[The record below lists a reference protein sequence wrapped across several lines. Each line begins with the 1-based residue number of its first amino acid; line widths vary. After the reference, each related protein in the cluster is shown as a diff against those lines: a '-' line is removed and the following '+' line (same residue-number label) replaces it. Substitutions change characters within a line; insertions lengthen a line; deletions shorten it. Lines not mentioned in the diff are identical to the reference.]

1 MDPLVEVLESRE
13 PQTSEADEGSAVT
26 LRAGN
31 RSYDPGRF
39 RQTIYK
45 TGNYLRHCG
54 VHEGAVVE
62 LLPAPAPETVF
73 GIFGTWLLGG
83 RVAPVPSEV
92 DGPDAGHP
100 SDDTV
105 AVRLGPTSELPGQPV
120 EPGCTLLG
128 FGAEPADPS
137 VAYFER
143 EIWSENPFF
152 PETDLPLD
160 RPLFARTDG
169 PTPLDRFLDRA
180 GVLAGELDSADTVA
194 IRRPL
199 LRPDTALAGLLAPL
213 LARATILLPA
223 DDQVGSVA
231 LAEGQAPEPRTI
243 SPLDD
248 DRPDTLV

>member
-1 MDPLVEVLESRE
+1 MDRLVEVLESLE
-13 PQTSEADEGSAVT
+13 PGTSEADDGSAVS

-62 LLPAPAPETVF
+62 MLPDPAPETVF
-73 GIFGTWLLGG
+73 AMLATWLLGG
-83 RVAPVPSEV
+83 RVAPVPPEV
-92 DGPDAGHP
+92 DGPDAADQRDG
-100 SDDTV
+100 TV
-105 AVRLGPTSELPGQPV
+105 AVRLGPTSELPAQPV

-152 PETDLPLD
+152 PETDLPPD
-160 RPLFARTDG
+160 RPLFAHDRSTE
-169 PTPLDRFLDRA
+169 LDILLDRA
-180 GVLAGELDSADTVA
+180 TDAADGFASTDIVA
-194 IRRPL
+194 IRTSL
-199 LRPDTALAGLLAPL
+199 LGPGTAVAGLLAPL
-213 LARATILLPA
+213 LAGATILLPA

-248 DRPDTLV
+248 DRTDTLV